1 MAKRSNNKS
10 QEEVQQEQQLMG
22 YSIETPEE
30 QSIKEPEEI
39 PIVTEKAESN
49 EPIKAESADVAT
61 HKKEK
66 EQPVKVEKPKVEKPK
81 VEKPKGVK
89 LPDHPLAN
97 QNTVLKSHK
106 FI

>member
-1 MAKRSNNKS
+1 MAKKIKQQIL

-22 YSIETPEE
+22 SSIEIPEE
-30 QSIKEPEEI
+30 QSIKEPEET
-39 PIVTEKAESN
+39 PIVTEEAEPK
-49 EPIKAESADVAT
+49 EPIKAESADVAD
-61 HKKEK
+61 HNKPE

-81 VEKPKGVK
+81 GVK
-89 LPDHPLAN
+89 FADHPLAN

>member
-1 MAKRSNNKS
+1 MAKRSNKQS

-30 QSIKEPEEI
+30 QSIKEPEETPMVI
-39 PIVTEKAESN
+39 EEAESK
-49 EPIKAESADVAT
+49 EAIKAESADVAE
-61 HKKEK
+61 HKE
-66 EQPVKVEKPKVEKPK
+66 EEKPIK

-89 LPDHPLAN
+89 PADHPLAN

>member
-1 MAKRSNNKS
+1 MAKRSNKQS

-30 QSIKEPEEI
+30 QSIKEPEET
-39 PIVTEKAESN
+39 PMVMEEAESK
-49 EPIKAESADVAT
+49 EAIKAESADVAE
-61 HKKEK
+61 HKEEK
-66 EQPVKVEKPKVEKPK
+66 ETVKVEKPKT
-81 VEKPKGVK
+81 EKPKGVK
-89 LPDHPLAN
+89 LADHPLAN